1 MKCQDECI
9 GRIVTEY
16 KFTVKENSSEFT
28 TSDLLSYRNFLV
40 LPGVLLILFDF
51 VSKEHLNS
59 NSKGGNCVVTTEG
72 CLKNTYSVY
81 WFSSG

>member
-1 MKCQDECI
+1 MKRQDECI

-28 TSDLLSYRNFLV
+28 TSDLLSYRNFL
-40 LPGVLLILFDF
+40 GVLEFDF
-51 VSKEHLNS
+51 VSKEHLHS

-72 CLKNTYSVY
+72 CLKNTCSVY